1 MGAAVATRVEFDP
14 DVYYERRVS
23 PLLADAPW
31 QLRLT
36 DLKRKPAPVFV
47 IRARKVVAQDAARA
61 GAGARKRKDDGPA
74 LWEVPPKEKVEF
86 HDRGMLYGPPQV
98 RCLPVVRTIVS
109 RVLDASDVP
118 LELHRFLAGDRI
130 PFRGNLPLDEE
141 AGSKLVILFK
151 LQERMR
157 DMDRVELMA
166 RRIER
171 FTREEAGY
179 WLSRM
184 TNFGAEA
191 SSWAAAGMKI
201 MLGGPSGDKRVGK
214 VLEQLRAGG

>member
-1 MGAAVATRVEFDP
+1 MGAAVATRQDL
-14 DVYYERRVS
+14 DLDTHYARRVE
-23 PLLADAPW
+23 PRLAAAPW

-36 DLKRKPAPVFV
+36 DLKKKPSPVFV
-47 IRARKVVAQDAARA
+47 VRVRKVIAPDAAKSS
-61 GAGARKRKDDGPA
+61 GSKKQNTGPK
-74 LWEVPPKEKVEF
+74 LWDVPDPEKVEF

-98 RCLPVVRTIVS
+98 RCLPIIRTILS
-109 RVLDASDVP
+109 RVQDDDNAP

-130 PFRGNLPLDEE
+130 AFRGNLPLDDE
-141 AGSKLVILFK
+141 AGSKLVMLFK

-157 DMDRVELMA
+157 DMDRVELIA

-191 SSWAAAGMKI
+191 NSWAASGMKI
-201 MLGGPSGDKRVGK
+201 MLGGQSGDKRVAK
-214 VLEQLRAGG
+214 VLEQLRTRG

>member
-1 MGAAVATRVEFDP
+1 LDLDTHYARRVEP
-14 DVYYERRVS
+14 R
-23 PLLADAPW
+23 LAAAPW

-36 DLKRKPAPVFV
+36 DLKKKPSPVFV
-47 IRARKVVAQDAARA
+47 VRVRKVIAPDAAKSS
-61 GAGARKRKDDGPA
+61 GRKKQNTGPK
-74 LWEVPPKEKVEF
+74 LWDVPDPEKVEF

-98 RCLPVVRTIVS
+98 RCLPIIRTILS
-109 RVLDASDVP
+109 RVQDDDNAP

-130 PFRGNLPLDEE
+130 AFRGNLPLDDE
-141 AGSKLVILFK
+141 AGSKLVMLFK

-157 DMDRVELMA
+157 DLDRVELMA

-191 SSWAAAGMKI
+191 NSWAASGMKI
-201 MLGGPSGDKRVGK
+201 MLGGQSGDKKRVTK
-214 VLEQLRAGG
+214 VLEQLRTRA